1 MDKIKSSNRVKILKE
16 LQKNGR
22 ASTSEIAEKTGLSR
36 QTVAKTIVDMEK
48 NKIIWGYS
56 TIFNPKAIGKKEFMF
71 LCKIDISIDSKDL
84 LKRMVDSK
92 RIEDNEQ
99 IFEFKNTL
107 FLNGNKD
114 FIVTLWAND
123 VVEAKKR
130 MNFFKNLFR
139 KNIIDIELLEV
150 IATLRNDS
158 IANPNMTE
166 ELTKLLV

>member
-1 MDKIKSSNRVKILKE
+1 MSESIQTIKQKILFE
-16 LQKNGR
+16 LKKNAR
-22 ASTSEIAEKTGLSR
+22 ISISNIADKVGVSR
-36 QTVAKTIVDMEK
+36 QTVAKIISKMEK
-48 NKIIWGYS
+48 NKEIWGYT
-56 TIFNPKAIGKKEFMF
+56 TIFDPKLLDKKQFIF
-71 LCKIDISIDSKDL
+71 LCKVDISIDSKDL

>member
-1 MDKIKSSNRVKILKE
+1 MSESIQTIKQKILFE
-16 LQKNGR
+16 LKKNAR
-22 ASTSEIAEKTGLSR
+22 ISISNIADKVGVSR
-36 QTVAKTIVDMEK
+36 QTVAKIISKMEK
-48 NKIIWGYS
+48 NKEIWGYT
-56 TIFNPKAIGKKEFMF
+56 TIFDPKLLDKKQFIF
-71 LCKIDISIDSKDL
+71 LCKVDISIDSKDL
-84 LKRMVDSK
+84 LKKMIDPK
-92 RIEDNEQ
+92 RIEENEQ
-99 IFEFKNTL
+99 IFEFETSQ

-114 FIVTLWAND
+114 FIVTILAND
-123 VVEAKKR
+123 IIEAKKR